1 MKYEERTYRGWIGCD
16 DLVGFQAA
24 VGETDL
30 SIFAEND
37 LKLLAVESIKRY
49 RSEIEDYLK
58 LNPQFKDSLVPIDI
72 DRPVSKIIEEMVTA
86 SKKAGVGPMAAVA
99 GAMAE
104 FVGRDL
110 LKRSDQVIVENGGDI
125 FIKVSRESRLG
136 VFAGESPLSGKIS
149 FVIAPNMTP
158 CGICTSSGTVGH
170 SLSLGKA
177 DAAIIF
183 AKDAIFADA
192 VATATGNVVKC
203 SDDIEKGIEFAKS
216 IEGVFGACIIVGEK
230 IGSWGNIELV

>member
-1 MKYEERTYRGWIGCD
+1 MKYEERTYRDWVGCD
-16 DLVGFQAA
+16 DLVGFQAV

-30 SIFAEND
+30 SIFAESA
-37 LKLLAVESIKRY
+37 LKQLAIESIKRY
-49 RSEIEDYLK
+49 RGEIEDYIK
-58 LNPQFKDSLVPIDI
+58 FDPQFKDSLVPIDLN
-72 DRPVSKIIEEMVTA
+72 RPAPEIVEEMVIA
-86 SKKAGVGPMAAVA
+86 SKKAGVGPMAAIA
-99 GAMAE
+99 GAVAE

-110 LKRSDQVIVENGGDI
+110 LKRSDQIIVENGGDI
-125 FIKVSRESRLG
+125 FIKVSRERKLG

-149 FVIAPNMTP
+149 FKITPDMTP
-158 CGICTSSGTVGH
+158 CGICASSGTVGH
-170 SLSLGKA
+170 SLSFGKA

-216 IEGVFGACIIVGEK
+216 IEGVFGVCIIVGER
-230 IGSWGNIELV
+230 IGNWGKIELI